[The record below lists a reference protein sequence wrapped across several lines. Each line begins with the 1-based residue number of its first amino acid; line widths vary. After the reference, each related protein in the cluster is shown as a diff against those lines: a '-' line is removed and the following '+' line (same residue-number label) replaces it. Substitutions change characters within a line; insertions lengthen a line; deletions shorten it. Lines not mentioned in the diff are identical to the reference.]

1 MSVRAIWLL
10 GLEKG
15 AASVKMSRRYPTVEK
30 RARNFNGK
38 NYTEVPEDKIFLNAL
53 LTELSMTE
61 LDKNFVEHR
70 DSCCRINRT
79 SAYEIAVGDG
89 VLWPVL
95 VMTQNAILYACLP
108 LVEQSLTPRPP
119 LFSLR
124 GISSAFAL
132 LSGLMTFL
140 TMTQRSEP
148 EMTTKLTQISA
159 MLMHA
164 CPLGTP
170 TDTDF
175 GLMQTLSGSLVPQ
188 TPISSAQLQKQPAW
202 KPGIYK
208 GKPQVNV
215 CVTEQIRSMQY
226 DKNDVIDV
234 WQEYGTVTCKCDL
247 EGIMPTVTVSLNLP
261 INGSPLQDIL
271 VHPCVSAVDSTILAF
286 NSVDDVDD
294 SLFNGPYKFSFT
306 PPLDVFKLCYYTSQV
321 PIPPILGCYQM
332 KEEEQYLKITVNL
345 KLHESVKN
353 GFEYCE
359 AHIPFFNRGPIIHAE
374 CKVSHGQLEVS
385 REKSLLVWVI
395 GQKFPKSLEVSLTG
409 TVIFPAFGVANH
421 SVQLTDP
428 FCTGLTAYVK
438 LYFRIPDYTLTGCY
452 VDQHSVQVYS
462 SAKPKIVTLS
472 VATIKEETA
481 AFQRD
486 SDSRSL
492 IVIDKAFLF

>member
-1 MSVRAIWLL
+1 MSIRAVWLL

-15 AASVKMSRRYPTVEK
+15 EVASVKLSRRYPTVEK
-30 RARNFNGK
+30 RARIFNGK
-38 NYTEVPEDKIFLNAL
+38 GYTEVPDDRIFLNAL
-53 LTELSMTE
+53 LVELGMTD
-61 LDKNFVEHR
+61 LDKNFVEYR

-79 SAYEIAVGDG
+79 SVYEVAIGDG

-95 VMTQNAILYACLP
+95 VMTQHAILYACLP

-119 LFSLR
+119 LMTLC
-124 GISSAFAL
+124 GISPAFAL
-132 LSGLMTFL
+132 LTGLMNFL
-140 TMTQRSEP
+140 NLAQRNESEIV
-148 EMTTKLTQISA
+148 TKMAQLPA

-170 TDTDF
+170 VDTDF

-188 TPISSAQLQKQPAW
+188 SAISSAQTQKQPAW
-202 KPGIYK
+202 KPGVYK

-226 DKNDVIDV
+226 DKKNVIDV
-234 WQEYGTVTCKCDL
+234 WQEYGTVACKCDL

-271 VHPCVSAVDSTILAF
+271 VHPCVSAVDSTILTF
-286 NSVDDVDD
+286 NSVDEMDD
-294 SLFNGPYKFSFT
+294 SLFNGPYKFPFT

-321 PIPPILGCYQM
+321 PIPPILGSYQM
-332 KEEEQYLKITVNL
+332 KEEQQHLRIAVNL

-359 AHIPFFNRGPIIHAE
+359 AHIPFFNRGPIVHTE

-385 REKSLLVWVI
+385 REKSLLVWII

-409 TVIFPAFGVANH
+409 IVMFPTFGIANH
-421 SVQLTDP
+421 PVQPTDP

-462 SAKPKIVTLS
+462 SAKPRIITSKELLS
-472 VATIKEETA
+472 SEYYIWNSKGDAPVA
-481 AFQRD
+481 
-486 SDSRSL
+486 SRPIIS
-492 IVIDKAFLF
+492 